1 MKDEWVKDY
10 QSGLS
15 THAVATKHGVS
26 QRCVWG
32 YLVAQGVTRP
42 RGQIMARLRADADSI
57 VKAYRKGET
66 LKGLAYR
73 YGCSACSIRR
83 ILVENDAAG
92 RPDVTIKHRL
102 RSEDVK
108 IGELSPSLQQ
118 MPDEDLTAL
127 LDEARARRKT
137 IAQILVEDWEPE

>member
-15 THAVATKHGVS
+15 THAVAAKHGVS
-26 QRCVWG
+26 QRYVWD
-32 YLVAQGVTRP
+32 YLVARGVTRP
-42 RGQIMARLRADADSI
+42 RGQIMARLRANADSI
-57 VKAYRKGET
+57 VRVYRKGET

-73 YGCSACSIRR
+73 YGCSVGAIRK

-92 RPDVTIKHRL
+92 RPSVTFRHRL
-102 RSEDVK
+102 RTEDVK
-108 IGELSPSLQQ
+108 IGTLSPSLQQ

-127 LDEARARRKT
+127 FGEARARGKT
-137 IAQILVEDWEPE
+137 IAQVLVEDWAPE